1 MIVEALLRTINII
14 ISDSKPCHLKES
26 HVECSNIKVNDH
38 NSTLKRIM
46 VSKLMS
52 WLNNNGFD
60 LENLLHLRYCT
71 PIQND
76 ERNKVLWENLW
87 GIYIQKIWIT
97 SRSLLPKYGPR
108 QTIFHEIIKGW
119 RKSINI
125 QRKIKVARKDHF
137 WPFFYSGLYE
147 HSLMLLNVLPLFVK
161 AYNYINCM

>member
-119 RKSINI
+119 IHIETKVQGHRHGTIVLTKNKSTPS
-125 QRKIKVARKDHF
+125 F
-137 WPFFYSGLYE
+137 
-147 HSLMLLNVLPLFVK
+147 LPRTTDQGK
-161 AYNYINCM
+161 MSTSHT